1 MTSSS
6 CLLLLRR
13 SFRFHDLARACFAS
27 LVLPWCGRVER
38 DPWTHVQDGH
48 GWRWQRRGRAVSG
61 GTWGWRRCDS
71 AAMDDGW
78 WMSRTTLDPTG
89 TCHPF
94 HLFLSFF
101 PSLSFFLSFFLV
113 VGCWDG
119 DGWRGSH
126 RKKERKKVK
135 KGDGWVHTG
144 RWEGRILPQGRREGI
159 HPRWMG
165 ASTTDLDGSRQ
176 RPQTPLWI
184 ERERKDTATVPSP
197 IHVGGGGVD
206 LHPTLSRSTP
216 WTQERVTT
224 DRWKHPA
231 IPGPTGTMHIP
242 TPSIVQEDI
251 ARKKKQRDGDDNT
264 TQINNEQST
273 TSDTSTWQDR
283 PWLWRN
289 ANQTKPNHQ
298 TKIQA
303 P

>member
-38 DPWTHVQDGH
+38 GIHGRTSRTDTDGDGNDVDVRCLVGRGDGGEMRQRHDGRWMVDVQD
-48 GWRWQRRGRAVSG
+48 
-61 GTWGWRRCDS
+61 
-71 AAMDDGW
+71 
-78 WMSRTTLDPTG
+78 
-89 TCHPF
+89 HPGPNRNMP
-94 HLFLSFF
+94 SV
-101 PSLSFFLSFFLV
+101 PSLSLFLV
-113 VGCWDG
+113 LVVVGMKRDG
-119 DGWRGSH
+119 EGPIERKKQRNKE
-126 RKKERKKVK
+126 RKKERE
-135 KGDGWVHTG
+135 GDGWVHTVG
-144 RWEGRILPQGRREGI
+144 WEGRILSQGQREGI